1 MRAGLGA
8 HFSGFTA
15 EIEIGSGGVMSDR
28 GRPMPVLSSS
38 LKKQA
43 TSGSA
48 IAGALVDNREEWEK
62 KFDDMTVQPSTKANA
77 TVPVEASALSLNGQ
91 FTVEDDR
98 EEWEKKLEQEAYAA
112 INENEEWE
120 KQESIKA
127 HPKGYAAAIETGN
140 GPVNQKPVLSSH
152 AHASKPASLGY
163 AAEIETVSEG
173 ALGQKPVL
181 SSHAHASKPASLRYA
196 AEIETVSEGAL
207 GQKPVLSSHA
217 HASKPASLGYAA
229 EIETMD
235 EANVKPKPDLD
246 KPREKFDME
255 AWKKRQAQMLAETQ
269 ASLELAR
276 KTQELERERIAKN
289 EAEKA
294 AKAAQIKADL
304 EARAAEAA
312 AAKAAADEEAAKLEA
327 KRLKEEAIAQEA
339 ATAQQKADQ
348 EAAEA
353 AAAEKAAAEKAE
365 ADKQAALVG

>member
-1 MRAGLGA
+1 
-8 HFSGFTA
+8 
-15 EIEIGSGGVMSDR
+15 
-28 GRPMPVLSSS
+28 
-38 LKKQA
+38 
-43 TSGSA
+43 
-48 IAGALVDNREEWEK
+48 
-62 KFDDMTVQPSTKANA
+62 
-77 TVPVEASALSLNGQ
+77 
-91 FTVEDDR
+91 
-98 EEWEKKLEQEAYAA
+98 
-112 INENEEWE
+112 
-120 KQESIKA
+120 
-127 HPKGYAAAIETGN
+127 
-140 GPVNQKPVLSSH
+140 
-152 AHASKPASLGY
+152 
-163 AAEIETVSEG
+163 
-173 ALGQKPVL
+173 
-181 SSHAHASKPASLRYA
+181 
-196 AEIETVSEGAL
+196 L

>member
-1 MRAGLGA
+1 
-8 HFSGFTA
+8 
-15 EIEIGSGGVMSDR
+15 
-28 GRPMPVLSSS
+28 
-38 LKKQA
+38 
-43 TSGSA
+43 
-48 IAGALVDNREEWEK
+48 
-62 KFDDMTVQPSTKANA
+62 
-77 TVPVEASALSLNGQ
+77 
-91 FTVEDDR
+91 
-98 EEWEKKLEQEAYAA
+98 
-112 INENEEWE
+112 
-120 KQESIKA
+120 
-127 HPKGYAAAIETGN
+127 
-140 GPVNQKPVLSSH
+140 
-152 AHASKPASLGY
+152 
-163 AAEIETVSEG
+163 
-173 ALGQKPVL
+173 
-181 SSHAHASKPASLRYA
+181 
-196 AEIETVSEGAL
+196 
-207 GQKPVLSSHA
+207 
-217 HASKPASLGYAA
+217 
-229 EIETMD
+229 MD

>member
-181 SSHAHASKPASLRYA
+181 SSHAHASKPASL
-196 AEIETVSEGAL
+196 
-207 GQKPVLSSHA
+207 
-217 HASKPASLGYAA
+217 GYAA